1 MTDTPVR
8 RPRTPK
14 VTTASV
20 PAAAPEPAPQVAEV
34 AEVAQVTTRYAHP
47 VYVASQHKLIRPGE
61 VCPII
66 VDGWVR
72 HQLSHWQGSLIKA

>member
-14 VTTASV
+14 VATASV
-20 PAAAPEPAPQVAEV
+20 PAAAPEPAPQV

-66 VDGWVR
+66 VDDWVR
-72 HQLSHWQGSLIKA
+72 HQLGHWQGSLIKA